1 MKKTLFL
8 LHLLSFIV
16 IQQTFSQ
23 VKWSIDWSIDSIP
36 ATNMS
41 WYSTSFPGKISDSFP
56 LLMTA
61 IPDNGIVNAGDMD
74 MNTPLDITFEGSLY
88 RFRSTL
94 LDHANKL
101 YTYDSSEVY
110 FITPHIYRN
119 NAADYE
125 YRVTLNAK
133 TVITPW
139 TAITRFFDNTGN
151 TFKKGVAYLG
161 GYKTT
166 WGNYIIVELRKKG
179 TDTSFTLSVVY
190 WKETKPKVR
199 SIYTTKNLNDFFNLL
214 KNPYN
219 SNVKSGN
226 SPQHAVFPSTENA
239 IIYFLSADIDKK
251 EEVEYQLIQDGKTV
265 NGWKPNDYDNNFI
278 WLKDLKSGKYQLQ
291 IRYSK
296 QRHNVSTY
304 DFEIKPAWH
313 QTTAFKITAGSLIAA
328 FFGFIVLLFRLRTVR
343 RKIEKERLTREKL
356 KLELKS
362 VYAQLNPHFIF
373 NALSSIQALIN
384 KNDPDTANQYL
395 SEFGSLLR
403 HSLTNANKD
412 SNTLDIEIVTM
423 ERYLKLE
430 QLRFGFSFQTKV
442 DSAINVVE
450 TVIPSLLL
458 QPLLE
463 NAVKHG
469 VAGMHQQGNIQL
481 HFIKQNNDMQVAV
494 FDNGKGFVA
503 GEPVNGHGLQLTR
516 ERIRLLN
523 EMPGNSRIALFISE
537 NGTSGSRII
546 IEFKNWLQ

>member
-8 LHLLSFIV
+8 LHLLSFTV
-16 IQQTFSQ
+16 VQKTFSQ
-23 VKWSIDWSIDSIP
+23 VRLSIDWSIDSIP
-36 ATNMS
+36 AANMS

-94 LDHANKL
+94 LDHASKL

-110 FITPHIYRN
+110 FITPHIFRN

-139 TAITRFFDNTGN
+139 TAITRFFDNTEN

-179 TDTSFTLSVVY
+179 TDTSFTSSVVY

-219 SNVKSGN
+219 SNTKSGI
-226 SPQHAVFPSTENA
+226 SPQHAVFPSTENT
-239 IIYFLSADIDKK
+239 IIYFLSADINKK
-251 EEVEYQLIQDGKTV
+251 EEVEYQLIQDGKRI
-265 NGWKPNDYDNNFI
+265 NEWKPNDYDNNFI
-278 WLKDLKSGKYQLQ
+278 WLKDLKPGKYQLQ

-304 DFEIKPAWH
+304 DFEIQPAWH
-313 QTTAFKITAGSLIAA
+313 QTAAFKITAGSLIAA
-328 FFGFIVLLFRLRTVR
+328 FFGFIVLLFRLRIVR
-343 RKIEKERLTREKL
+343 RKVEKERLTKEKL

-384 KNDPDTANQYL
+384 KNDPDTANKYL

-403 HSLTNANKD
+403 NSLTNANKD
-412 SNTLDIEIVTM
+412 FNTLDNEIATL

-430 QLRFGFSFQTKV
+430 QLRFGFLFQIKV

-469 VAGMHQQGNIQL
+469 VAGMHQHGNIQL
-481 HFIKQNNDMQVAV
+481 HFIKLNNDMQVAIC
-494 FDNGKGFVA
+494 DNGKGFVA
-503 GEPVNGHGLQLTR
+503 GEPLNGHGLQLTR

-523 EMPGNSRIALFISE
+523 EMPGNSIISLIISE
-537 NGTSGSRII
+537 NGALGTRIV